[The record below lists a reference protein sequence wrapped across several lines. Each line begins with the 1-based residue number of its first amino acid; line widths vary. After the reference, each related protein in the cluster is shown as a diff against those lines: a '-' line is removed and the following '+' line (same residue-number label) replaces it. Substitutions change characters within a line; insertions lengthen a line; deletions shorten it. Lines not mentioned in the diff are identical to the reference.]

1 VSGPVAS
8 ERRNVLMLTYDFPPC
23 RAPGAAVRTAKFV
36 RYLPEFGWRPTV
48 LCRADRPDA
57 AVRSDGVVAVP
68 APISDRLSYQAAAW
82 VWAACA
88 SRVARR
94 LLLGGRFDVLYASGP
109 PFPHVL
115 AAARLSRACSIP
127 LVVDF
132 RDAWSLDP
140 FEGGAWPKRIAK
152 RALCRWAYPTFERRI
167 FGTAE
172 AIVSNTPSMA
182 AAYGPRVR
190 ERGAVHALVP
200 NGFDGA
206 DFGATDGRRTVD
218 DPITFLHCGRF
229 GGIAGRSADTL
240 LSALRRAADTGRRVR
255 LRCLGDASPT
265 LERGVRRHGV
275 TDLVELAP
283 PIAYDDAIAEIR
295 RADVLVLFQAGGRGP
310 VTPVAGKT
318 FEYVRS
324 GRPVLGIVPRGDN
337 HALVEQHATI
347 HRLVSPED
355 PAAVA
360 AAMCEL
366 ADGHPWPT
374 SEPGPGFAMYERRTL
389 TARLAELFDDARTRR
404 GAEVFA

>member
-1 VSGPVAS
+1 VAS
-8 ERRNVLMLTYDFPPC
+8 ALRNVLMLTYDFPPC
-23 RAPGAAVRTAKFV
+23 RTPGAAVRTVKFV

-48 LCRADRPDA
+48 VCRADRPDA
-57 AVRSDGVVAVP
+57 GVRSDGVIAVP
-68 APISDRLSYQAAAW
+68 TPFPERLSYQAAAW

-88 SRVARR
+88 LRVARR
-94 LLLGGRFDVLYASGP
+94 LLRGGGFDLLYASGP

-115 AAARLSRACSIP
+115 AAAHVSRARSIP

-140 FEGGAWPKRIAK
+140 FEDGAWPKRVAK

-167 FGTAE
+167 FDAAD

-190 ERGAVHALVP
+190 EGGAAHALVP

-206 DFGATDGRRTVD
+206 DFGPADRRRAATDPV
-218 DPITFLHCGRF
+218 TFLHCGRF
-229 GGIAGRSADTL
+229 GGVAGRSADTL
-240 LSALRRAADTGRRVR
+240 LRALGRAAETGRRVR
-255 LRCLGDASPT
+255 LRCLGDASAT
-265 LERGVRRHGV
+265 LERAVRRHGV
-275 TDLVELAP
+275 TELVELAP
-283 PIAYDDAIAEIR
+283 AVAHDAAIEEIR

-324 GRPVLGIVPRGDN
+324 GRPVLGIVPSGDN
-337 HALVEQHATI
+337 HALVEQHAAI
-347 HRLVSPED
+347 HRLVSPGD

-374 SEPGPGFAMYERRTL
+374 REPGPGFAMYERRTL
-389 TARLAELFDDARTRR
+389 TARLAELFDDARTRH
-404 GAEVFA
+404 GEVAFA

>member
-1 VSGPVAS
+1 MSAPVPS
-8 ERRNVLMLTYDFPPC
+8 ELRNVLMLTYDFPPC
-23 RAPGAAVRTAKFV
+23 RTPGAAVRTVKFV

-57 AVRSDGVVAVP
+57 GVGSDGVVAVP
-68 APISDRLSYQAAAW
+68 TPFPERLSYQAAAW
-82 VWAACA
+82 GWAA
-88 SRVARR
+88 SVLRVARR
-94 LLLGGRFDVLYASGP
+94 LLLGGRFDLLYASGP

-115 AAARLSRACSIP
+115 AAAHLSRARSIP

-140 FEGGAWPKRIAK
+140 FEDGAWPKRVAK
-152 RALCRWAYPTFERRI
+152 RALCRWAYPIFERRI
-167 FGTAE
+167 FDAAD

-190 ERGAVHALVP
+190 QGGAAHALVP

-206 DFGATDGRRTVD
+206 DFGPPVGRRAVT
-218 DPITFLHCGRF
+218 DPVTFLHCGRF
-229 GGIAGRSADTL
+229 GGVSGRSADTL
-240 LSALRRAADTGRRVR
+240 LNALRRAAETGRRVR
-255 LRCLGDASPT
+255 LRCLGDASAT
-265 LERGVRRHGV
+265 LERAVRRHGV
-275 TDLVELAP
+275 TELVELAP
-283 PIAYDDAIAEIR
+283 AIPHDGAIGEIR

-324 GRPVLGIVPRGDN
+324 GRPVLGIVPSGDN
-337 HALVEQHATI
+337 HALVEQHASI
-347 HRLVSPED
+347 HRLVSPSD

-374 SEPGPGFAMYERRTL
+374 REPGPGFAMYERRTL
-389 TARLAELFDDARTRR
+389 TARLAELFDDASMRHT
-404 GAEVFA
+404 GVAFA